1 MLPAFVPCPC
11 ISKVS
16 LKLLCYAGA
25 LLLALCKKPSTKMA
39 DALANHHE
47 RETARCHDLYKQIN
61 KANIYIYKS
70 NALQT
75 AGLYPNALEALTA
88 KSSQQPAFRVLPKHD
103 KAKVPF
109 PSNH

>member
-1 MLPAFVPCPC
+1 MSAPDGMALPCMLPAFVPCPC

-61 KANIYIYKS
+61 KANIYIYINPMPCKQLDS
-70 NALQT
+70 I
-75 AGLYPNALEALTA
+75 PMRW
-88 KSSQQPAFRVLPKHD
+88 KR
-103 KAKVPF
+103 
-109 PSNH
+109 